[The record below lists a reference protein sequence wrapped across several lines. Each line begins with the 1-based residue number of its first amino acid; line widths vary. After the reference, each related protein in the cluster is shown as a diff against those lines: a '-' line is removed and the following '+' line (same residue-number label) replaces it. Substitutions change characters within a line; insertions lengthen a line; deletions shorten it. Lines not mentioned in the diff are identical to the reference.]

1 MKLFAIADL
10 HLDGGAG
17 KPMDVFGPQWA
28 GHCDRIFGLWRETV
42 GEGDVVLIPG
52 DISWAMRFGDALP
65 DLNAISELPGKKVLL
80 RGNHDYWWSSLTRM
94 RAALPEGMALIQN
107 DAVDIGPA
115 VIAGSRGWSLPAS
128 ADFTAEDRKIYERE
142 AIRLN
147 LSLAAAKRLSG
158 GVKPIIAMMHFPPML
173 RDGNP
178 TAFTEALE
186 KYGVSRCLYGHLH
199 GSLAWEAGC
208 RGEING
214 VFYELCSADSLGF
227 KPKLICEFGDGTPR
241 VEDLLKNPDFPYLQP
256 YFYNNALSL
265 RCELST
271 GTKRS
276 AIRRAREIMDLLMG
290 KTPEAV
296 VFNYHLTDFSDSGPA
311 AKNAFDRPG
320 EAEGVHA
327 GYVKETTRMTRFLLD
342 MQAEYRHAAVKDVP
356 SEISREE
363 GLVLNNRIICYSDG
377 KGFDTDKL
385 IKRCIDDRANPNVG
399 LVSFEND
406 CILSI
411 YDDRGCDV
419 IFANEEKFLEFYPLL
434 EPYFLE
440 YDRERM
446 EERQK
451 AAKEKTE

>member
-42 GEGDVVLIPG
+42 GEGDCVLIPG

-80 RGNHDYWWSSLTRM
+80 RGNHDYWWSSLTRI

-173 RDGNP
+173 RGGSP
-178 TAFTEALE
+178 TAFSEALE
-186 KYGVSRCLYGHLH
+186 RYGVTRCVYGHLH

-276 AIRRAREIMDLLMG
+276 AFRRAREIAKLLMCG
-290 KTPEAV
+290 EPDAV
-296 VFNYHLTDFSDSGPA
+296 VFNYWLTDFSDSGAPA
-311 AKNAFDRPG
+311 KELCDFPG
-320 EAEGVHA
+320 EAESIHA
-327 GYVKETTRMTRFLLD
+327 GYVRDVTLGTKFLLD

>member
-1 MKLFAIADL
+1 M
-10 HLDGGAG
+10 
-17 KPMDVFGPQWA
+17 
-28 GHCDRIFGLWRETV
+28 
-42 GEGDVVLIPG
+42 
-52 DISWAMRFGDALP
+52 
-65 DLNAISELPGKKVLL
+65 L
-80 RGNHDYWWSSLTRM
+80 R
-94 RAALPEGMALIQN
+94 
-107 DAVDIGPA
+107 
-115 VIAGSRGWSLPAS
+115 AGS
-128 ADFTAEDRKIYERE
+128 
-142 AIRLN
+142 
-147 LSLAAAKRLSG
+147 
-158 GVKPIIAMMHFPPML
+158 
-173 RDGNP
+173 P
-178 TAFTEALE
+178 TAFSEALE
-186 KYGVSRCLYGHLH
+186 RYGVTRCVYGHLH

-311 AKNAFDRPG
+311 AKEVYDG
-320 EAEGVHA
+320 VEGAESVHS
-327 GYVKETTRMTRFLLD
+327 GYLRDVTRMTRFLLA
-342 MQAEYRHAAVKDVP
+342 MQTEYRHEVIKNVP
-356 SEISREE
+356 SVLTEEE

-377 KGFDTDKL
+377 AGFDTDKFL
-385 IKRCIDDRANPNVG
+385 KLCIDDRFDPDIG
-399 LVSFEND
+399 FVSFEND

-419 IFANEEKFLEFYPLL
+419 IFANEEKFLEFYDKL

-440 YDRERM
+440 HDRQLM
-446 EERQK
+446 EERK
-451 AAKEKTE
+451 AGALRRRG